1 MITIDFNRDFY
12 LGHPP
17 SSISNYFISFRP
29 QIQTTFDKDS
39 MEIILL
45 QIILELIFRNHV
57 GLGGVPRGNTT
68 INRKILLKTALI
80 MILLLTLTLKENGP
94 SLIWLRVKMS
104 ENDLA
109 QVKNARKFS
118 RARWFRCFWDF
129 LNSKFSSNILKYW
142 HHRKYLTF
150 RTRVNFRTF
159 LDPDQ
164 FSDIF
169 VLMKQKNLEYLK
181 ICHFRL

>member
-1 MITIDFNRDFY
+1 MVFDLVSRCVIDDFNRDFY

-94 SLIWLRVKMS
+94 SLIWLRVKMP
-104 ENDLA
+104 ENFPGHADFD
-109 QVKNARKFS
+109 VFEI
-118 RARWFRCFWDF
+118 FRILNFPQIFW
-129 LNSKFSSNILKYW
+129 NIGIMGNIW
-142 HHRKYLTF
+142 HFGPGWIFGHLW
-150 RTRVNFRTF
+150 TRINFRTF
-159 LDPDQ
+159 LY
-164 FSDIF
+164 SWN
-169 VLMKQKNLEYLK
+169 KK
-181 ICHFRL
+181 I

>member
-1 MITIDFNRDFY
+1 MVFDLVSRCVIDDFNRDFY

-80 MILLLTLTLKENGP
+80 MILLLTLTLKESDQ

-109 QVKNARKFS
+109 LVKKCQKNFKLKC
-118 RARWFRCFWDF
+118 WFRWVFEIFRILNFFKYFEILASWEIFDIFEPIFWHF
-129 LNSKFSSNILKYW
+129 W
-142 HHRKYLTF
+142 
-150 RTRVNFRTF
+150 VNFGYF
-159 LDPDQ
+159 W
-164 FSDIF
+164 S
-169 VLMKQKNLEYLK
+169 
-181 ICHFRL
+181 